1 MTYLVRISSIITLLM
16 LCACSSTQL
25 PTRFY
30 TLSGS
35 AAPAAQQSAAAPL
48 LIEVLPIRVPE
59 RLARPQIVVS
69 SANDAAQVRIL
80 EQERWASH
88 FDQELHDAFTQAL
101 TARLGAV
108 DVARGMR
115 SADARVYRIAI
126 ELVQFDAVPDEQLK
140 TRFSWSLKPSD
151 STETMLCQT
160 ALAETASG
168 GIAGMVQGMQRA
180 VNEVTE
186 AIAAN
191 IRAHAAGQPASCGQ
205 PAA

>member
-30 TLSGS
+30 TLSGPV
-35 AAPAAQQSAAAPL
+35 APAAQQPDAAPL

-59 RLARPQIVVS
+59 RLARPQIVIN
-69 SANDAAQVRIL
+69 SAKDAAQVRIL

-88 FDQELHDAFTQAL
+88 FDQELHAAFTQAL
-101 TARLGAV
+101 TARLGAI
-108 DVARGMR
+108 DVAHGMR
-115 SADARVYRIAI
+115 SAGARTYRIAI
-126 ELVQFDAVPDEQLK
+126 ELVQFDAVPDEQLS
-140 TRFSWSLKPSD
+140 TRFSWSLKASD
-151 STETMLCQT
+151 SAETMLCQT
-160 ALAETASG
+160 ALAEPVSG

-180 VNEVTE
+180 VNEVTQ
-186 AIAAN
+186 AIASN
-191 IRAHAAGQPASCGQ
+191 ISARAAGQSGSCGQ